1 MFTYGLASSLI
12 PFKLQEVTTVE
23 EAAIISK
30 IMQRAKGKQQT
41 KRQVIGTSEKQSSI
55 PEVTGQ
61 ESSSSKQKCN
71 ETEASNVSNDVCSPP
86 AKKAKRSKTQLQ
98 EDNKLWEKLKEK
110 DRTGNDPERNERQ
123 HRRLEEWKEGK

>member
-1 MFTYGLASSLI
+1 M
-12 PFKLQEVTTVE
+12 K
-23 EAAIISK
+23 
-30 IMQRAKGKQQT
+30 RAKSKQQT
-41 KRQVIGTSEKQSSI
+41 ERQVIGTSEKQSSI
-55 PEVTGQ
+55 PEVTSQ

-86 AKKAKRSKTQLQ
+86 AKKKESK
-98 EDNKLWEKLKEK
+98 KKLKEK